1 MKNLWNYLVASHTSF
16 KILKIIVLDII
27 QQFLETKNNK
37 NTNDDD
43 IHINFRRFNK
53 IELIKFL

>member
-27 QQFLETKNNK
+27 QPFLETKNNT

-43 IHINFRRFNK
+43 IHINFRRFCK
-53 IELIKFL
+53 SFVY